1 MNKELL
7 EKIEKLIYK
16 NQGYFLAI
24 EECSRINKE
33 IEQLLQEEEQE
44 YKWICKECV
53 TRCYAPFGNKPDTC
67 IYSYIAFQKW
77 QPIKKEQE
85 EPELVKG
92 MVCNASSGV
101 VIYNG
106 KTHPYRSLLKPIDW
120 KTLAITIA
128 HFIPNAKKAILHES
142 GYIYFKNYMY
152 GNCEYKIPYPNPSGK
167 RQEIDIERG

>member
-7 EKIEKLIYK
+7 EKLEKLIYK

-53 TRCYAPFGNKPDTC
+53 NRCYAPFGNKPDTC

-85 EPELVKG
+85 
-92 MVCNASSGV
+92 
-101 VIYNG
+101 
-106 KTHPYRSLLKPIDW
+106 
-120 KTLAITIA
+120 
-128 HFIPNAKKAILHES
+128 
-142 GYIYFKNYMY
+142 
-152 GNCEYKIPYPNPSGK
+152 
-167 RQEIDIERG
+167 RG